1 MPRWGRP
8 PGARLGRQTGGRVA
22 AARQMW
28 DDVRVAEVDE
38 EDDNE
43 NENVRRKQ
51 LATMDRNQRGG
62 WGWDDDADEIG
73 PVDGVEYDL
82 HDGTDSTVAYAVQLA
97 LKDEDEWLVERA
109 LERIRRAQGSGQRNV
124 RLSKREL
131 EAFERKRMRQAN
143 RWNNDSEGTTTRRGW
158 QAMDSPAKGVNG
170 KTSPRRSGSGA
181 SQNQGLVADGRF
193 ARSTGALP
201 QPSSPQRP
209 RTPTARTLR
218 PQHSDAS
225 LQGRSAQLPSYLTP
239 VRTSGFPRR
248 SPGEREISNN
258 PFHSAIPVGSDSEN
272 NKDQK
277 VKDEEDSGDEVQIID
292 VVQRR
297 VPASPPR
304 RGQDG
309 RRAGR

>member
-1 MPRWGRP
+1 M
-8 PGARLGRQTGGRVA
+8 A

-28 DDVRVAEVDE
+28 DDVRVAEMDE
-38 EDDNE
+38 KDNNE
-43 NENVRRKQ
+43 NENVRRTQ
-51 LATMDRNQRGG
+51 LVTMDRNQRGG

-82 HDGTDSTVAYAVQLA
+82 NDGTDRTVAYAVQLA
-97 LKDEDEWLVERA
+97 LKDEDEWLVKRA
-109 LERIRRAQGSGQRNV
+109 LERIRRAQGSGQTNV

-131 EAFERKRMRQAN
+131 EAFERKRMGQVN
-143 RWNNDSEGTTTRRGW
+143 GWNNDSQGTTTRRGW

-170 KTSPRRSGSGA
+170 KISPRRSGSGA

-193 ARSTGALP
+193 ARSTGTLP
-201 QPSSPQRP
+201 QPFSPQRP
-209 RTPTARTLR
+209 RTPTTQTLR

-225 LQGRSAQLPSYLTP
+225 LQSRSVQLPSYLTP
-239 VRTSGFPRR
+239 VRTCGFPRR
-248 SPGEREISNN
+248 GSGEREINNN
-258 PFHSAIPVGSDSEN
+258 PSHSAIPVGSDSEN
-272 NKDQK
+272 DRDEK
-277 VKDEEDSGDEVQIID
+277 VNGEEDSGDEVQIID

-304 RGQDG
+304 RGQGG